1 MKTANEFRSPFLG
14 IALVAMGV
22 ISYEIILMRLFAIES
37 YAAFGYM
44 IISIALMG
52 FGVSGTLITLFQTY
66 FRKHLDWSLYI
77 SSILVL
83 PAVAFAWK
91 VGHAIPFVPPNIV
104 QDTRQVTYVAYYYLT
119 LFVPFFFASF
129 YIGLIL
135 IGYAKEVN
143 KLYAF
148 DLAGSGIGA
157 LLVLGAMFFVHPKY
171 LLLIVLTMVFLGN
184 VLTSGLVTKNART
197 RLVSIAKFLV
207 SLVVFAIV
215 MLYMSTNAALKL
227 DEYKDL
233 RRAFFAEKVADT
245 KILHESFSPLGLVQI
260 VRNKLDRSAMDI
272 HYQTPELP
280 PVTHGLYIDG
290 SRVAK
295 VAKKL
300 SPKVERYLDYVIT
313 SVPYRLVAAPRV
325 LVIGLG
331 GAGSVQEALHHG
343 AAKVVA
349 IEADP
354 QIVKLLRGPLASYN
368 GNLLADSRVKVVIGE
383 GRAFA
388 ETTKEKFDLI
398 LLERGGGSGM
408 SFSGTKSV
416 GENYMFTVE
425 ALRSYL
431 RALSIDGVL
440 AVTQNIANDPD
451 SNAGRIIPSLYAA
464 MRLEYGER
472 DLGRRFLFVRG
483 TNFGIAIM
491 KRSGFD
497 SQEIASLRGYVDK
510 RNWTFSY
517 FPGMKPSEVQKTMLE
532 DRDYYNEIAT
542 AVFLAKDHG
551 ASFIADYMFDITPTY
566 DNRPYYEAG
575 YHFGNTI
582 PWIRRKLPPNPG
594 WRNIAQNFPPE
605 LWSYALLWITLAQA
619 LVFGFVIILI
629 PVVTHIFGRLVLL
642 IRKSKGAH
650 KVASTLSPFLDPTGR
665 SESVTRGKLSTVIY
679 FICLGFGFLFMEM
692 LLIQKFTLFLASPL
706 YATSLVLA
714 GILIF
719 SGMGSMYSSRY
730 KDAPKLGIHIAV
742 GAIALTAGIYALALD
757 PILQMFLTLPQWL
770 KIVISLV
777 LLGPI
782 SFFLGFPFPL
792 AISHL
797 ANDRPTLVPWA
808 WAINGAT
815 SVGAIVLATLLSIH
829 FGFKVVFGIV
839 SLVYLL
845 ALASFPGREKR
856 LLPSLYFLIPLAACV
871 IVSFVFGF
879 GLYIELIS
887 ILGAQPRSPRRFS
900 MQWHPPRNND

>member
-1 MKTANEFRSPFLG
+1 MKSERELRSPFLG

-22 ISYEIILMRLFAIES
+22 ISYEIILMRLFSIES

-52 FGVSGTLITLFQTY
+52 FGVSGTLITLFQTF
-66 FRKHLDWSLYI
+66 FRRNLDWMLYI
-77 SSILVL
+77 SSLLVL
-83 PAVAFAWK
+83 PAVALAWRISL
-91 VGHAIPFVPPNIV
+91 AIPFVPPNII

-129 YIGLIL
+129 FIGLIL
-135 IGYAKEVN
+135 VGYAKQVN

-157 LLVLGAMFFVHPKY
+157 LLVLGAMFVVHPKY
-171 LLLIVLTMVFLGN
+171 LLLIVLAMVFGGN
-184 VLTSGLVTKNART
+184 VLCSGLVLKNHRT
-197 RLVSIAKFLV
+197 RLVSIAKLMV
-207 SLVVFAIV
+207 SLVVFASV
-215 MLYMSTNAALKL
+215 SLYMATKAKLEL

-233 RRAFFAEKVADT
+233 RRAFFAQKVADT
-245 KILHESFSPLGLVQI
+245 KILYESFSPLGLVQI

-272 HYQTPELP
+272 HYMTPELP
-280 PVTHGLYIDG
+280 PVTHGLYVDG

-300 SPKVERYLDYVIT
+300 TPKEERYLDYVIT

-331 GAGSVQEALHHG
+331 GGGTVQEALHNG
-343 AAKVVA
+343 ASKVVA

-368 GNLLADSRVKVVIGE
+368 GNLLADPRVKVVIGE

-388 ETTKEKFDLI
+388 ETTKERFDLI
-398 LLERGGGSGM
+398 LLERGGGAGM

-416 GENYMFTVE
+416 GENYVFTVE

-451 SNAGRIIPSLYAA
+451 SNAGRIIPSLQAA
-464 MRLEYGER
+464 MKQEYGDH

-483 TNFGIAIM
+483 TNFGIAIV
-491 KRSGFD
+491 KRSGLD
-497 SQEIASLRGYVDK
+497 SQEIASLRRYVDK
-510 RNWTFSY
+510 RNWTFSF
-517 FPGMKPSEVQKTMLE
+517 FPGMKPEDVQKTMLE
-532 DRDYYNEIAT
+532 DRDYYNEIAN
-542 AVFLAKDHG
+542 AVFLASDRG
-551 ASFIADYMFDITPTY
+551 ASYIAHYMFDITPTY
-566 DNRPYYEAG
+566 DDRPYYEAG
-575 YHFGNTI
+575 FHYGNTI

-619 LVFGFVIILI
+619 LLFGFVIVLI
-629 PVVTHIFGRLVLL
+629 PIVTHLVGRLVLL
-642 IRKSKGAH
+642 LRKGSGAR

-665 SESVTRGKLSTVIY
+665 SQTVTRGKLSTVIY
-679 FICLGFGFLFMEM
+679 FVCLGFGFLFMEM

-719 SGMGSMYSSRY
+719 SGMGSMYCGRY
-730 KDAPKLGIHIAV
+730 KESPKIGIHIAV
-742 GAIALTAGIYALALD
+742 GAIALTSGIYALALD
-757 PILQMFLTLPQWL
+757 PILQMFLTLPQWS
-770 KIVISLV
+770 KIIISLA

-782 SFFLGFPFPL
+782 SFFLGFPFPM
-792 AISHL
+792 AIGHL
-797 ANDRPTLVPWA
+797 AEDRPTLVPWA

-829 FGFKVVFGIV
+829 FGFRVVFGIV

-845 ALASFPGREKR
+845 ALASFPGMEKR
-856 LLPSLYFLIPLAACV
+856 LVPSLYFLIPLAACV
-871 IVSFVFGF
+871 IVSLVFGF

-887 ILGAQPRSPRRFS
+887 ILGGAAAFTPAFLEAMAPSTEQ
-900 MQWHPPRNND
+900 